1 MRALAGFLA
10 YIVGVTAVIGLG
22 IVALMALG
30 SPIQQ
35 TPSAPIVA
43 VASPKKPLSP
53 SVKQTNVHHKT
64 ARTNQTHK
72 MAKVIHKRTREV
84 LTVVGQEFI
93 WIRSRTAPYRSEP
106 IFFRPLGQTRNAG
119 GYHVGAN
126 GSKNTEV
133 ASLGC
138 ARQ

>member
-22 IVALMALG
+22 IVGLMALG

-43 VASPKKPLSP
+43 VASPKKPLAP

-72 MAKVIHKRTREV
+72 MAEVIHKRTREV
-84 LTVVGQEFI
+84 LTVAGQE
-93 WIRSRTAPYRSEP
+93 TYGYAAEP
-106 IFFRPLGQTRNAG
+106 RRIDPNLFFFGR
-119 GYHVGAN
+119 
-126 GSKNTEV
+126 
-133 ASLGC
+133 
-138 ARQ
+138 